1 MSVYDPKCY
10 YAVTQDGGA
19 SRQGTL
25 LAGSEN
31 SSNMYLDLP
40 WFTTFK
46 ISNVGW
52 RHVKWDNGQENIYR
66 MGAEDCYDLQLLT
79 GNFYDV

>member
-10 YAVTQDGGA
+10 YAVTQDRGA

-25 LAGSEN
+25 LADSEN
-31 SSNMYLDLP
+31 SDNMYLDLP
-40 WFTTFK
+40 VDFVK

-52 RHVKWDNGQENIYR
+52 QHVKWDNGQENIYR
-66 MGAEDCYDLQLLT
+66 MGAEDCYDLQLST